1 MATEEKDVRR
11 VLNDMRGTL
20 HRGWL
25 PANVAAI
32 VERQAAG
39 VEEAH
44 RAISDLKHG
53 RTAMAASR
61 I

>member
-1 MATEEKDVRR
+1 MEERAQVHQVEETNMAPEGKDGRS
-11 VLNDMRGTL
+11 VLNDLT
-20 HRGWL
+20 
-25 PANVAAI
+25 
-32 VERQAAG
+32 ERQAAG